1 MLKLTNSKLAQQ
13 LRLYAVTD
21 NRWTGRQTLMQQI
34 EAALQGGIS
43 MLQLREKQM
52 NSSDF
57 LNEAQLVKKLTDI
70 YNVPL
75 IINDNL
81 DVACQSDAAGLHIGQ
96 DDGSIVAARQKLGN
110 NKILGVSAQTVEQA
124 QAAEAAGADYL
135 GVGAIFTTNTK
146 DDAQTL
152 NQETLKAICQ
162 AVKIPVVAIGGIT
175 AQNLHSLLNSG
186 IVGVAVVSAIFAQAD
201 ITAACQNLLHIL
213 KKI

>member
-34 EAALQGGIS
+34 EAALQGGIT

-57 LNEAQLVKKLTDI
+57 LNEAQLVKRLTDI